1 MASATPSERR
11 LLMQAEPIT
20 TETSRRLPVQLV
32 ESSVSSKRYLGG
44 IDNGYEAPLPIR
56 RFAVQPIETAVKSN
70 RSTPSMD
77 TVSSSILNAP
87 RFKPELASTIA
98 KTNRKVA
105 NVPSHQESVS
115 ASSVSSRRVPT
126 SAPLRKTS
134 RFTPELLETTKR
146 TRRSG
151 DNAPA
156 LDPSDRTEHSPAQKP
171 PLPRH
176 SKFNRPG
183 LLVVPPDNTPVTST
197 ESVPKVPD
205 SRFSSINLSK
215 KAPRRTSFRVP
226 HLAPI
231 QSNPDSDGS
240 NDSNC
245 PSLSTSP
252 SVASDETEMYK
263 HASRVRESCD
273 DGSSGYLLALAARA
287 AERQL
292 REQAMAAYPNENLH
306 EPVDHF
312 AIDRDSEASDDEA
325 DFGKLSND
333 PVGTNLKTV
342 RLESSVGWDVREMR
356 RHQDVLKG
364 HQHRLQ
370 RAGDRGNEAGATD
383 LAIECGAQQQ
393 SSAHATAPKNIIG
406 GWQKGVGLS
415 CMRNA
420 ANPPMLGHDLRFPM
434 CISPQKTRIDA
445 TQSPYSRA
453 KGGTASRQHSGLWV
467 PHISKSRR
475 SSARGLWNG
484 VCVAQDKEHSSMLKV
499 VQNGLLTPK
508 VRGDHPPGPS
518 QRGSQSPANRPS
530 FDLSNMDDMLEFEK
544 DIEAEFDKAFVT
556 QIYNYLSIGYPAL
569 ARKYDEELSRI
580 SRVPID
586 ELRRNDDHTDT
597 RGYVGAPEGT
607 GCDEKALLDGH
618 CARWWALR
626 LYIREWARQQPRTVG
641 GKALSDENWGVRGRR
656 GSWAI

>member
-1 MASATPSERR
+1 MTSATPSERR
-11 LLMQAEPIT
+11 LLTQAESMT
-20 TETSRRLPVQLV
+20 TKTSHRLPVQLV
-32 ESSVSSKRYLGG
+32 ESSISPKRYLGG
-44 IDNGYEAPLPIR
+44 IDNGYETPLPIR

-77 TVSSSILNAP
+77 TVSGSAANAP
-87 RFKPELASTIA
+87 RFKPELASTSV
-98 KTNRKVA
+98 KSNRKVA
-105 NVPSHQESVS
+105 NVPPHHESIS
-115 ASSVSSRRVPT
+115 MSSVCSRRVPT

-156 LDPSDRTEHSPAQKP
+156 LKPSDRTDHSPAQKP

-176 SKFNRPG
+176 LKISRPG
-183 LLVVPPDNTPVTST
+183 LLVVAPDNTPVTST
-197 ESVPKVPD
+197 ESIPKVPQ
-205 SRFSSINLSK
+205 SRFSSTNLSK
-215 KAPRRTSFRVP
+215 KAARRTSFRVP

-252 SVASDETEMYK
+252 SVASDETELHK
-263 HASRVRESCD
+263 HASRARESCD

-292 REQAMAAYPNENLH
+292 REQAMAAYPNENVH

-312 AIDRDSEASDDEA
+312 AIDRDSEASNDET
-325 DFGKLSND
+325 DCGKLSND
-333 PVGTNLKTV
+333 LVRTNLKTV
-342 RLESSVGWDVREMR
+342 RQESNAGWDVSEMR

-364 HQHRLQ
+364 HHHRHQ
-370 RAGDRGNEAGATD
+370 RAEGRGNEAGAMEST
-383 LAIECGAQQQ
+383 IECGTEQHF
-393 SSAHATAPKNIIG
+393 SALTTGPKNIIG

-453 KGGTASRQHSGLWV
+453 EGGTASRQHSGLWV
-467 PHISKSRR
+467 PHISKSGH
-475 SSARGLWNG
+475 SSAGGLWNG
-484 VCVAQDKEHSSMLKV
+484 VCVAQDKESPSMLKV
-499 VQNGLLTPK
+499 VRSGLLTPK
-508 VRGDHPPGPS
+508 TEGDNPAGASPH
-518 QRGSQSPANRPS
+518 GSQFPTNRPS
-530 FDLSNMDDMLEFEK
+530 FDLSSMDDMLEFEK
-544 DIEAEFDKAFVT
+544 DIEAEFDNAFVT

-586 ELRRNDDHTDT
+586 DLRRDGERTDT
-597 RGYVGAPEGT
+597 RGYVGAPEGS

-626 LYIREWARQQPRTVG
+626 LYIREWARQQPRMEG
-641 GKALSDENWGVRGRR
+641 GKAVSNENWGVRARR